1 MELKTFF
8 ITFEGFFEYE
18 FLLMRNFFQEYIE
31 MELKIFFI
39 IFEEFFE

>member
-18 FLLMRNFFQEYIE
+18 FLLMR
-31 MELKIFFI
+31 IFFSRI
-39 IFEEFFE
+39 YRNGIKNIFHNI